1 MFKQI
6 IRYGVMASTV
16 RSHRADRGSIP
27 RIGVKIFFRGASVQ
41 YFLRPRNDRKL
52 GKKGRVRARNWD
64 AIELKLRWLRQ
75 LLLKFDTLSL
85 LAP

>member
-27 RIGVKIFFRGASVQ
+27 RIGVKLFFRGASVSIFFAAQ
-41 YFLRPRNDRKL
+41 KRQKT
-52 GKKGRVRARNWD
+52 GKKRTSKSA
-64 AIELKLRWLRQ
+64 Q
-75 LLLKFDTLSL
+75 LGCN
-85 LAP
+85 

>member
-27 RIGVKIFFRGASVQ
+27 RIGAFFFFLKLNKCGLYHISFFRVDPDLITF
-41 YFLRPRNDRKL
+41 YY
-52 GKKGRVRARNWD
+52 
-64 AIELKLRWLRQ
+64 
-75 LLLKFDTLSL
+75 
-85 LAP
+85 